1 MKLFKSFW
9 LLIIAIIFF
18 SCEMKF
24 PEKWESPSWHLPI
37 NFPLQDETYFF
48 SGMVDSN
55 TIFLGE
61 DSTLIVLFEDTLS
74 APNGGRVG
82 IDSTFDSYFRI
93 DGLETPEV
101 EGIVIEPINISVF
114 DTSLY
119 SATHL
124 SDLSSPEIDLALID
138 CFPNILLEEGM
149 NESESFSETIYNEDE
164 IEVFNSIDSVSVT
177 DGLLSVFVF
186 NEFPFNITSIKI
198 DMYSA
203 GESIWQVE
211 INNVGENESENR
223 SRIITEINPLIL
235 KESILFQYELTV
247 EPQEGTDVCLTDYGW
262 ALNGNHDRSIVL
274 NIDLNFS
281 EIGQIA
287 GNLKEF
293 IYQQEYQIDI
303 PNPNNIWLS
312 GGYLSS
318 GDTINQIGLGFT
330 NNLFTDMI
338 VGFGI
343 SELFNESG
351 ENFQWNQNLNSNT
364 SLDYNLSIEELL
376 LKPNDSQSD
385 TLKQLNLFFSGII
398 ESQDI
403 ILDPNLEYSFSVDT
417 IIVKPIQFDYINA
430 ILHEM
435 DFSSPSIQ
443 IDDVPEGFSG
453 FKFADVTLEMNI
465 YNQIG
470 ISVSL
475 DMFLAGVKNNDTTK
489 VPLKDSLFTP
499 KINDGFI
506 IGDIVRSN
514 IIMTGT
520 HQISTWYNENEI
532 VRQDTILLESSFLD
546 IMNFAPD
553 EIIIGGES
561 ILDGAGTLAP
571 DTFVWGDFK
580 LNLPLSFI
588 FEPNM
593 NIVPTVT
600 TEMSSMNEE
609 SKNQI
614 NNGLVSANLN
624 LSIENHSPLAMT
636 LSLLISTREDFFPH
650 YLDDFISGSLV
661 TNQSYISS
669 EVFEYLNSLN
679 VSRVEVES
687 LSNDDGRALRVI
699 FRNENLTE
707 LFWVGRIADITIPE
721 ATEIN
726 PNTGHVIIS
735 GYGNDVIELSVDKM
749 EWLTSNNK
757 RYSRPMLEF
766 VGSNGEPRTLR
777 STDYLKVASYISI
790 ILDTGAF

>member
-1 MKLFKSFW
+1 MKFNKPFG
-9 LLIIAIIFF
+9 LLIIAILFF

-24 PEKWESPSWHLPI
+24 PEKWDTPSWHLPI

-48 SGMVDSN
+48 NGMVDSN
-55 TIFLGE
+55 TIFLSE
-61 DSTLIVLFEDTLS
+61 DSTLIVLFEDSLS

-82 IDSTFDSYFRI
+82 IDSTFNSYFRI

-101 EGIVIEPINISVF
+101 EGIIIEPINISVF

-124 SDLSSPEIDLALID
+124 SDLSTPEIDLALID
-138 CFPNILLEEGM
+138 CFPNILLENGM
-149 NESESFSETIYNEDE
+149 YETESFSETIYNENE

-198 DMYSA
+198 DMFTA

-223 SRIITEINPLIL
+223 TRIITDINPLIL
-235 KESILFQYELTV
+235 RESILFQYELTV
-247 EPQEGTDVCLTDYGW
+247 EPQEGSDVCITELGW

-293 IYQQEYQIDI
+293 VYEQEFQMEI
-303 PNPNNIWLS
+303 PNPENIWLS
-312 GGYLSS
+312 GGFLSS
-318 GDTINQIGLGFT
+318 GDTINHIGLGFT
-330 NNLFTDMI
+330 NNLFTDMNI
-338 VGFGI
+338 GFGI
-343 SELFNESG
+343 SELFNEYG
-351 ENFQWNQNLNSNT
+351 ENFQWNQNLNTGT
-364 SLDYNLSIEELL
+364 SVDYNLSIEELL
-376 LKPNDSQSD
+376 LHPNDTQSD
-385 TLKQLNLFFSGII
+385 TLKQLKLLFSGVI

-403 ILDPNLEYSFSVDT
+403 VLDPNIEYSFSIDT
-417 IIVKPIQFDYINA
+417 IVVEPIQLDYINA

-453 FKFADVTLEMNI
+453 FTFADVTLEMNI
-465 YNQIG
+465 FNQIG
-470 ISVSL
+470 IPVTL
-475 DMFLAGVKNNDTTK
+475 DMFLAGVRGNDTTK
-489 VPLKDSLFTP
+489 VPLKDSLYTP

-520 HQISTWYNENEI
+520 HQFSTWYNEEEI
-532 VRQDTILLESSFLD
+532 VKQDTVLLESSFLD

-561 ILDGAGTLAP
+561 ILDGSGTLAP
-571 DTFVWGDFK
+571 ETYVWGDFK

-588 FEPNM
+588 FEPDM
-593 NIVPTVT
+593 NIIPSIT
-600 TEMSSMNEE
+600 TEMSSMNQE

-624 LSIENHSPLAMT
+624 VNIENHSPLAMT
-636 LSLLISTREDFFPH
+636 LSLLISSREDFFPP
-650 YLDDFISGSLV
+650 YLDDFISGSLI
-661 TNQSYISS
+661 TNQSHIST
-669 EVFEYLNSLN
+669 EAFDYLYSLN
-679 VSRVEVES
+679 VSRIEVES
-687 LSNDDGRALRVI
+687 LSNDEGRALRVN
-699 FRNENLTE
+699 FRNENLIE

-721 ATEIN
+721 AEEIN
-726 PNTGHVIIS
+726 SNTGHVIKS
-735 GYGNDVIELSVDKM
+735 GFGNDIIELSVDKM

-777 STDYLKVASYISI
+777 STDYLKVSSYISV

>member
-1 MKLFKSFW
+1 MKFNKPFG
-9 LLIIAIIFF
+9 LLIIAILFF

-24 PEKWESPSWHLPI
+24 PEKWDTPSWHLPI

-55 TIFLGE
+55 TILLSE
-61 DSTLIVLFEDTLS
+61 DSTLIVLFEDSLS

-82 IDSTFDSYFRI
+82 IDSTFNSYFRI

-101 EGIVIEPINISVF
+101 EGIIIEPMNISVF
-114 DTSLY
+114 DTSIY

-124 SDLSSPEIDLALID
+124 SDLSTPEIDLALID
-138 CFPNILLEEGM
+138 CFPNILLENGM
-149 NESESFSETIYNEDE
+149 YETESFSETIYNENE

-198 DMYSA
+198 DMFTA

-223 SRIITEINPLIL
+223 TRIITDINPLIL

-247 EPQEGTDVCLTDYGW
+247 EPQEGSDVCITDFGW
-262 ALNGNHDRSIVL
+262 ALNGNHDRSIIL

-293 IYQQEYQIDI
+293 VYEQEFQMDI
-303 PNPNNIWLS
+303 PNPENIWLS

-318 GDTINQIGLGFT
+318 GDTINHIGLGFT
-330 NNLFTDMI
+330 NNLFTDMNI
-338 VGFGI
+338 GFGI
-343 SELFNESG
+343 SELFNEYG
-351 ENFQWNQNLNSNT
+351 ENFQWNQNLNSGT
-364 SLDYNLSIEELL
+364 SLNYNLSIEELFL
-376 LKPNDSQSD
+376 HPNDTQSD
-385 TLKQLNLFFSGII
+385 TLKQLNLLFSGVI

-403 ILDPNLEYSFSVDT
+403 VLDPNIEYSFSIDE
-417 IIVKPIQFDYINA
+417 IVVEPIQLDYINA

-453 FKFADVTLEMNI
+453 FTFADVTLEMNI
-465 YNQIG
+465 FNQIG
-470 ISVSL
+470 IPVTL
-475 DMFLAGVKNNDTTK
+475 DMFLAGVRGNDTTK
-489 VPLKDSLFTP
+489 VPLKDSLYTP

-506 IGDIVRSN
+506 IGDIVKSN

-520 HQISTWYNENEI
+520 HQISTWYNEEEI
-532 VRQDTILLESSFLD
+532 VKQDTVFLESSFLD

-561 ILDGAGTLAP
+561 ILDGSGTLAP
-571 DTFVWGDFK
+571 ETYVWGDFK

-588 FEPNM
+588 FEPDM
-593 NIVPTVT
+593 NIIPSVT

-624 LSIENHSPLAMT
+624 VNIENHSPLAMT

-650 YLDDFISGSLV
+650 YLDDFISGSLI
-661 TNQSYISS
+661 TNQSYIST
-669 EVFEYLNSLN
+669 EAFDYLYSLN
-679 VSRVEVES
+679 VSRIEVES
-687 LSNDDGRALRVI
+687 LSNDEGRALRVI

-721 ATEIN
+721 AEEIN
-726 PNTGHVIIS
+726 SNTGHVIKS
-735 GYGNDVIELSVDKM
+735 GFGDDVIELSVDKM

-777 STDYLKVASYISI
+777 STDYLKVSAYISV

>member
-1 MKLFKSFW
+1 MKFNKPFG
-9 LLIIAIIFF
+9 LLIIAILFF

-24 PEKWESPSWHLPI
+24 PEKWDTPSWHLPI

-55 TIFLGE
+55 TIFLSE
-61 DSTLIVLFEDTLS
+61 DSTLIVLFEDSLS

-82 IDSTFDSYFRI
+82 IDSTFNSYFRI

-101 EGIVIEPINISVF
+101 EGIIIEPMNISVF
-114 DTSLY
+114 DTSIY

-124 SDLSSPEIDLALID
+124 SDLSTPEIDLALID
-138 CFPNILLEEGM
+138 CFPNILLENGM
-149 NESESFSETIYNEDE
+149 YETESFSETIYNENE

-186 NEFPFNITSIKI
+186 NEFPFNTSIKI
-198 DMYSA
+198 DMFTA

-223 SRIITEINPLIL
+223 TRIITDINPLIL

-247 EPQEGTDVCLTDYGW
+247 EPQEGSDVCITDFGW

-293 IYQQEYQIDI
+293 VYEQEFQIDI
-303 PNPNNIWLS
+303 PNPENIWLS

-318 GDTINQIGLGFT
+318 GDTINHIGLGFT
-330 NNLFTDMI
+330 NNLFTDMNI
-338 VGFGI
+338 GFGI
-343 SELFNESG
+343 SELFNEYG
-351 ENFQWNQNLNSNT
+351 GNFQWNQNLNSGT
-364 SLDYNLSIEELL
+364 SLNYNLSIEELFL
-376 LKPNDSQSD
+376 HPNDTQSD
-385 TLKQLNLFFSGII
+385 TLKQLNLLFSGVI

-403 ILDPNLEYSFSVDT
+403 VLDPNIEYSFSIDE
-417 IIVKPIQFDYINA
+417 IVVEPIQLDYINA

-453 FKFADVTLEMNI
+453 FTFADVTLEMNI

-470 ISVSL
+470 IPVTL
-475 DMFLAGVKNNDTTK
+475 DMFLAGVRGNDTTK
-489 VPLKDSLFTP
+489 VPLKDSLYTP

-506 IGDIVRSN
+506 IGDIVKSN

-520 HQISTWYNENEI
+520 HQISTWYNEEEI
-532 VRQDTILLESSFLD
+532 VKQDTVLLESSFLD

-561 ILDGAGTLAP
+561 ILDGSGTLAP
-571 DTFVWGDFK
+571 ETYVWGDFK

-588 FEPNM
+588 FEPDM
-593 NIVPTVT
+593 NIIPSVT

-624 LSIENHSPLAMT
+624 VNIENHSPLAMT

-650 YLDDFISGSLV
+650 YLDDFISGSLI
-661 TNQSYISS
+661 TNQSYIST
-669 EVFEYLNSLN
+669 EAFDYLYSLN
-679 VSRVEVES
+679 VSRIEVES
-687 LSNDDGRALRVI
+687 LSNDEGRALRVI

-721 ATEIN
+721 AEEIN
-726 PNTGHVIIS
+726 SNTGHVIKS
-735 GYGNDVIELSVDKM
+735 GFGDDVIELSVDKM

-777 STDYLKVASYISI
+777 STDYLKVSAYISV